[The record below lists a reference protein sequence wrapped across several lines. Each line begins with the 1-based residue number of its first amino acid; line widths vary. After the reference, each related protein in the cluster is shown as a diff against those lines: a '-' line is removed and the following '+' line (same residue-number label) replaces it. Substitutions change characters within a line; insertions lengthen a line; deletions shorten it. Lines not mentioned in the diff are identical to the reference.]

1 MSEEKYESY
10 LIDAIILVKTKLGQ
24 VWNVANEAKKI
35 EGVQFAKA
43 VAGRYDVV
51 VHAKTDRLS
60 YVIARIH
67 EINGIE
73 STETQIALEDRLGR

>member
-1 MSEEKYESY
+1 MAEEKYESY

-24 VWNVANEAKKI
+24 LWDVADEAKKI

-51 VHAKTDRLS
+51 IHTKTDSLS
-60 YVIARIH
+60 YVIAQIH
-67 EINGIE
+67 NIKGVE
-73 STETQIALEDRLGR
+73 STETQIALER